1 MKLHAL
7 CLKAGIHFGC
17 FHPFDSSGWANV
29 MIPLKTVGAF
39 MNRVLVRCY
48 SKSVPVLENLDPLQ
62 EASLEER
69 CITVNEKDHAIGNA
83 TKRECHQVGKNGQ
96 LILHRAFSVFIF
108 NSKGDLLLQRRSPQ
122 KITFP
127 DCYTNACCSHPLY
140 DLEAEREERGASGV
154 RKAAQRRLQHELG
167 IPPQEATP
175 ESFHYLTRIHYQAGN
190 SGQWGEHEIDYIMIL
205 HRDVTLKPNMNEVS
219 EVRYISRNQLDDFL
233 GNETVPLSPWFYL
246 IANHHLRLWWD
257 NLHQLQKFEEHKI
270 IHRF

>member
-1 MKLHAL
+1 
-7 CLKAGIHFGC
+7 
-17 FHPFDSSGWANV
+17 
-29 MIPLKTVGAF
+29 
-39 MNRVLVRCY
+39 MNRVLLRCY

-190 SGQWGEHEIDYIMIL
+190 RGQWGEHEIDYIMIL
-205 HRDVTLKPNMNEVS
+205 HRDVTLNPNMNEVS
-219 EVRYISRNQLDDFL
+219 EVRLRWYEHVMRIEKERILRRIMEMKYL
-233 GNETVPLSPWFYL
+233 GKRPQGRPSKRWEEQVTLSVQV
-246 IANHHLRLWWD
+246 RQEEWWKD
-257 NLHQLQKFEEHKI
+257 KDKGILTN
-270 IHRF
+270 

>member
-1 MKLHAL
+1 
-7 CLKAGIHFGC
+7 
-17 FHPFDSSGWANV
+17 
-29 MIPLKTVGAF
+29 

-140 DLEAEREERGASGV
+140 DLEAEREERDASGV

-190 SGQWGEHEIDYIMIL
+190 RGQWGEHEIDYIMIL

-219 EVRYISRNQLDDFL
+219 EVRMRWYGHVMRMEKERIPRRIMEMKYL
-233 GNETVPLSPWFYL
+233 GKRPQGRPCKRWEEQVTVSVQV
-246 IANHHLRLWWD
+246 RQEEWWKD
-257 NLHQLQKFEEHKI
+257 KDEEGLYKTDLAT
-270 IHRF
+270 

>member
-1 MKLHAL
+1 
-7 CLKAGIHFGC
+7 
-17 FHPFDSSGWANV
+17 
-29 MIPLKTVGAF
+29 
-39 MNRVLVRCY
+39 MNRVLLRCY

-190 SGQWGEHEIDYIMIL
+190 RGQWGEHEIDYIMIL
-205 HRDVTLKPNMNEVS
+205 HRDVTLNPNMNECKS
-219 EVRYISRNQLDDFL
+219 CDAEYIGLTTGS
-233 GNETVPLSPWFYL
+233 
-246 IANHHLRLWWD
+246 LRQRM
-257 NLHQLQKFEEHKI
+257 NN
-270 IHRF
+270 HRFDTNHKDPDKPVPIHAGTHNQDFQTCYTTKILRAFPKQCNSSQLRQWELAHQWITKSRLPPGLNRR

>member
-1 MKLHAL
+1 
-7 CLKAGIHFGC
+7 
-17 FHPFDSSGWANV
+17 
-29 MIPLKTVGAF
+29 MIRLKTVGAF

-48 SKSVPVLENLDPLQ
+48 SKSVLVLENLDPLQ

-140 DLEAEREERGASGV
+140 DLEAEREERGALGV

-190 SGQWGEHEIDYIMIL
+190 RGQWGEHEIDYIMIL
-205 HRDVTLKPNMNEVS
+205 HRDVTLSPNMNEEVALRVS
-219 EVRYISRNQLDDFL
+219 HSSLMSSDRMKPRSGDWAVTINFL
-233 GNETVPLSPWFYL
+233 
-246 IANHHLRLWWD
+246 
-257 NLHQLQKFEEHKI
+257 
-270 IHRF
+270 